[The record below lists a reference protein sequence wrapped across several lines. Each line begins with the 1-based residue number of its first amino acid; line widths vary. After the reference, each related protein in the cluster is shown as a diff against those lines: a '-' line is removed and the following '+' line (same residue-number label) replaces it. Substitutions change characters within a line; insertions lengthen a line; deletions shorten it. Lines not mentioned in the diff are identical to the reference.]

1 MRTPPPRILVAEDH
15 VALRAQ
21 FVAVLT
27 GAGWHVD
34 EASDGRLALQLALEQ
49 PPDVLLLDL
58 GLHVPG

>member
-1 MRTPPPRILVAEDH
+1 MRTPPPHILAAEDH
-15 VALRAQ
+15 AVLRAQ
-21 FVAVLT
+21 IVAVLA